1 MIKVIKFM
9 EKAWLLIAILTF
21 LIAIYNSIVNSV
33 YDALYFY
40 GFSIIAAF
48 LFVMRSKQRMFHER
62 EEERKAKPSKK
73 KKTKH
78 K

>member
-9 EKAWLLIAILTF
+9 EKMWLMLCILTF
-21 LIAIYNSIVNSV
+21 LIAIYFSIKNGV

-40 GFSIIAAF
+40 GFSVIAGF
-48 LFVMRSKQRMFHER
+48 LFVMRRKQRRFHENQ
-62 EEERKAKPSKK
+62 EID
-73 KKTKH
+73 KTK